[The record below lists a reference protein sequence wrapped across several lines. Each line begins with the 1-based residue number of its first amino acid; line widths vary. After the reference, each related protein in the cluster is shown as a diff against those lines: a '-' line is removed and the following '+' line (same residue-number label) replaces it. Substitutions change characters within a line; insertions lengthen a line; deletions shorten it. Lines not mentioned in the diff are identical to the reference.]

1 MALHTFASGSD
12 PVLGSVDVLKLPDT
26 WVAHNSH
33 TKAKSLWM
41 KSQDQVLDDQPSIK
55 AKYND
60 FKVYMDSNMAGSDIQ
75 AVSTSAAADGD
86 ILLPV
91 DSRNFPALAGEWIYS
106 TIQLPND
113 GGSVAPT
120 EVTMHMVG
128 AEAVGDSRGI
138 IQGYAESRSRPF
150 RHDPNI
156 PSDPGWFND
165 VFDVADLNEEIR
177 EDVTED
183 NDVLSNRS

>member
-1 MALHTFASGSD
+1 MAKRRVSRKTTPAVTRLWFHVSSGNGTNYVDLSLAASAANRRFYRQSSQWAVAGMALHTFASGSD

-86 ILLPV
+86 IL
-91 DSRNFPALAGEWIYS
+91 FAY
-106 TIQLPND
+106 
-113 GGSVAPT
+113 
-120 EVTMHMVG
+120 
-128 AEAVGDSRGI
+128 
-138 IQGYAESRSRPF
+138 
-150 RHDPNI
+150 
-156 PSDPGWFND
+156 
-165 VFDVADLNEEIR
+165 
-177 EDVTED
+177 
-183 NDVLSNRS
+183 